1 MTNYHHYFTHKLR
14 ICPITHL
21 FVIIFITI
29 LLFACRSVSAQ
40 INIFTGETIK
50 QMQLDPGLY
59 NQINLDLSYRTGNT
73 DLLTFRSRFR
83 SDYLSTKFHCFVFGS
98 LQEERKE
105 GAFFTNKGMAH
116 GRIIRKLTNHV
127 MVESFGQKQFNESI
141 LLNDRNLIGGGIRIA
156 GLSSKSKF
164 NLYIGIGVM
173 WEHERIND
181 SNVGEITTQLIRS
194 TNYVNWTVQFNE
206 RISTSATGYYQVHA
220 KRLLDYRVLF
230 EGRIKFSI
238 TKKLSFPLKINLRYD
253 NEPPTGIRKHD
264 LEIFNGL
271 SYTF

>member
-1 MTNYHHYFTHKLR
+1 MYKPYHYFTHKLKT
-14 ICPITHL
+14 CPIAYL
-21 FVIIFITI
+21 FVIVFII
-29 LLFACRSVSAQ
+29 GLLLTCGSVSAQ

-98 LQEERKE
+98 LQEEGKE

-141 LLNDRNLIGGGIRIA
+141 LLNDRNLIGGGVRFA
-156 GLSSKSKF
+156 GLSLTKF
-164 NLYIGIGVM
+164 NLYIGIGAM

-181 SNVGEITTQLIRS
+181 SIVGEITTHLIRL

-206 RISTSATGYYQVHA
+206 RISTSATGYYQVHV
-220 KRLLDYRVLF
+220 KRLVDYRILF
-230 EGRIKFSI
+230 EGSIKLSV